1 MYIYIYQ
8 SLTWMEGIVEQRCA
22 WPNACPNP
30 NRCGQC
36 RRHSRLRKKGIVTKP
51 WVCIHAKTHM
61 RQKSGVVAGQ
71 HPFWI
76 KQTWCC
82 SCFTCTSINI
92 CKCNQSTSHDRRYS
106 WTQSPQICIRFSLLA
121 VHSWNSTFHVS
132 RNMRR
137 ICPRCHAPNLRHGPA
152 KGPPKF
158 RGSSYIS
165 VPNPMT
171 GLLYQLWPVDHCIKP
186 CGTLAPLMF
195 LKHLETM
202 IIQ

>member
-1 MYIYIYQ
+1 
-8 SLTWMEGIVEQRCA
+8 MEGIVEQRCA

-36 RRHSRLRKKGIVTKP
+36 RRHSRLRKKGIVINL

-92 CKCNQSTSHDRRYS
+92 CKYNQSISHDRRYS
-106 WTQSPQICIRFSLLA
+106 WTQSPQICIRFLLLT
-121 VHSWNSTFHVS
+121 VHFWNSLTFHVS
-132 RNMRR
+132 RSMRR

-152 KGPPKF
+152 KGPPF
-158 RGSSYIS
+158 RGSSYIR
-165 VPNPMT
+165 VPNPMTT
-171 GLLYQLWPVDHCIKP
+171 GLLYQLWPVDHCCIKP
-186 CGTLAPLMF
+186 CGTLAPLIF
-195 LKHLETM
+195 LKPWSFNKHNKLYP
-202 IIQ
+202 